1 MDQIGTGMAQGWKKA
16 VLGFTAG
23 LAAVGVLIAFAH
35 MPVRTG
41 CGFYNQCGGAPTD
54 DGNATE

>member
-1 MDQIGTGMAQGWKKA
+1 MAQGWKKA

-23 LAAVGVLIAFAH
+23 LAAVGVLIAFVH